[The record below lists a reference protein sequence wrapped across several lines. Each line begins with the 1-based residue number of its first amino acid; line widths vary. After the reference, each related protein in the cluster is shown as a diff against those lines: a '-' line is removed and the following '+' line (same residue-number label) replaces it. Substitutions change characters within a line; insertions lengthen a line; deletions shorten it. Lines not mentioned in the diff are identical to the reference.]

1 MSESRNESS
10 CSLYDDDALI
20 SCRCFLCGWFS
31 TQINNFDNL
40 HTRLRDMI
48 FDAVNDSQKHFKAIC
63 YFKVISNYRDKVY
76 YNIREFTNKDSQNME
91 YSLMKENIFFFRKK
105 KKSFF
110 KKKRQTVF
118 ILWSIKSFHLQRISK
133 FKQSLCSLTS

>member
-1 MSESRNESS
+1 MKNEKNKRGLFFDSE
-10 CSLYDDDALI
+10 
-20 SCRCFLCGWFS
+20 
-31 TQINNFDNL
+31 
-40 HTRLRDMI
+40 
-48 FDAVNDSQKHFKAIC
+48 KHFKAIS
-63 YFKVISNYRDKVY
+63 YFKVISIYLDKVY
-76 YNIREFTNKDSQNME
+76 YNIREFNNKDFQNME

-118 ILWSIKSFHLQRISK
+118 ILWSIKSFRLQRISK